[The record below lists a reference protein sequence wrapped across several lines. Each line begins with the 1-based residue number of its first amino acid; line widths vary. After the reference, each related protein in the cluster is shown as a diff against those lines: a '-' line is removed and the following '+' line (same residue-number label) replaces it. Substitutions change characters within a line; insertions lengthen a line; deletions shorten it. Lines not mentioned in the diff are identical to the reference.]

1 MPDTTETKAPEA
13 DTPTQTTEDAAAL
26 ATEEKESEFYLE
38 EPDYG
43 DLLGTMATDPGD
55 PGEDA
60 DEDAGDEPAPMHEPA
75 VDETPP
81 ASDDF
86 TNEHYGYGHAIGMSP
101 EEVRAFGTPEK
112 FERVLHQIGSSVG
125 QDPARAAVQ
134 QQVDTD
140 NPGIEQQT
148 YDNPGEFSFED
159 EDIYDENLVG
169 LNDHTNQ
176 RFASLEAKFT
186 ELEGLN
192 KRLQADVAAREFDTM
207 CDYLPEDIFGRGRLN
222 SLGEDTA
229 MNRVK
234 LANEVSRSG
243 HGYQVRGEP
252 LPPLDMLVKRAY
264 HSVFGDQI
272 QDRTLRDIADR
283 TGRQVAQTTAMPT
296 HSESTDLSPRE
307 KAIKAAASWHRDN
320 STDLS
325 SDEGFLE
332 G

>member
-1 MPDTTETKAPEA
+1 MAPETTTAEPRTETQTPEEAA
-13 DTPTQTTEDAAAL
+13 DLAA
-26 ATEEKESEFYLE
+26 EEKESEFYLE

-43 DLLGTMATDPGD
+43 DLLGAAVTATDQDDGGD
-55 PGEDA
+55 PEEAPADVPAGEPD
-60 DEDAGDEPAPMHEPA
+60 PI
-75 VDETPP
+75 VDE
-81 ASDDF
+81 F

-101 EEVRAFGTPEK
+101 EEVRAFGTPAK

-134 QQVDTD
+134 QQVAAD
-140 NPGIEQQT
+140 NPDVEQ
-148 YDNPGEFSFED
+148 YNNDSPGDFSFED
-159 EDIYDENLVG
+159 EEVFDENLVG

-176 RFASLEAKFT
+176 RFSALESKLT
-186 ELEGLN
+186 ELDNLN

-207 CDYLPEDIFGRGRLN
+207 CDHLPEDIFGRGRLN
-222 SLGEDTA
+222 ALNRDTA

-252 LPPLDMLVKRAY
+252 LPPLDMLIKRAY

-296 HSESTDLSPRE
+296 HSESADLTPRE
-307 KAIKAAASWHRDN
+307 KAIKAAANWHRDN
-320 STDLS
+320 STNFS

>member
-1 MPDTTETKAPEA
+1 MATADTKAPEV
-13 DTPTQTTEDAAAL
+13 DTPIQTTEEAAAL

-43 DLLGTMATDPGD
+43 DLLGTLAADPGD
-55 PGEDA
+55 GEEPGEDA
-60 DEDAGDEPAPMHEPA
+60 EAEPAPMEEPA
-75 VDETPP
+75 VDEPP
-81 ASDDF
+81 PGSDDF
-86 TNEHYGYGHAIGMSP
+86 TNEHYGYGHAMGMSP
-101 EEVRAFGTPEK
+101 EEVRAFGSPAK

-140 NPGIEQQT
+140 NPGVEQQEL
-148 YDNPGEFSFED
+148 DNPGEFSFED
-159 EDIYDENLVG
+159 EDVYDENLVG

-176 RFASLEAKFT
+176 RFASLEAKFS

-192 KRLQADVAAREFDTM
+192 KRLQADVAAREFDSM

-222 SLGEDTA
+222 ALGEDTA

-283 TGRQVAQTTAMPT
+283 TGRQVKQTTAMPT

-307 KAIKAAASWHRDN
+307 KAIQAAASWHRDN